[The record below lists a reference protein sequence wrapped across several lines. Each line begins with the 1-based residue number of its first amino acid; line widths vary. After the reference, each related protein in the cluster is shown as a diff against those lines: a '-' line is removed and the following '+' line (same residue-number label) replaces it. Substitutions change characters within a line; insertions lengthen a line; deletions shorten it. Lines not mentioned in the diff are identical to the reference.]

1 MKTVYEI
8 MSLKGRR
15 ALVTGATGHLGIVI
29 CETLRELGADLILI
43 DRDQNELEKLADL
56 LKEKQCAEVK
66 IICTD
71 LEKEEQRDH
80 LIQQVV
86 ENCSNLNVLINNAAF
101 VGTSN
106 LEGWAVPF
114 EEQSLETWRRA
125 MEVNL
130 TAPFHLIQK
139 LTPLMRCSEGASII
153 NMGSIYGVLGP
164 DWSFYEG
171 TNMANPAAY
180 AASKGGLMQLTR
192 WLSTTLAPEIRVN
205 AIAPGGIFRNQPNEF
220 IKKYQER
227 VPLGRMAKET
237 DFRGGII
244 FLVTDI
250 SAYCTGQI
258 LTVDG
263 GFGIW

>member
-1 MKTVYEI
+1 MKTVYEM
-8 MSLKGRR
+8 MSLEGRR
-15 ALVTGATGHLGIVI
+15 ALVTGAAGHLGRVI
-29 CETLRELGADLILI
+29 CDTLRELGADLILI

-66 IICTD
+66 VICTD

-106 LEGWAVPF
+106 LKGWAVPF

-153 NMGSIYGVLGP
+153 NIGSIYGLLGP
-164 DWSFYEG
+164 DWRLYDG
-171 TNMANPAAY
+171 TKMANPAAY

-192 WLSTTLAPEIRVN
+192 WLATTLAPEIRVN
-205 AIAPGGIFRNQPNEF
+205 AIAPGGIFRNQPTEF
-220 IKKYQER
+220 IEKYREK
-227 VPLGRMAKET
+227 VPLRKMGTEVDYVGLIANLSSDLSSYM
-237 DFRGGII
+237 
-244 FLVTDI
+244 
-250 SAYCTGQI
+250 TGQVI
-258 LTVDG
+258 VADG

>member
-66 IICTD
+66 VICAD
-71 LEKEEQRDH
+71 LEKEEQRDN
-80 LIQQVV
+80 LIQQVIKS
-86 ENCSNLNVLINNAAF
+86 CPNLNVLINNAAF

-106 LEGWAVPF
+106 LKGWAVPF

-153 NMGSIYGVLGP
+153 NIGSIYGLLGP
-164 DWSFYEG
+164 DWRLYDG
-171 TNMANPAAY
+171 TKMANPAAY
-180 AASKGGLMQLTR
+180 SASKGGLMQFTR
-192 WLSTTLAPEIRVN
+192 WLATTLAPEIRVN

-237 DFRGGII
+237 DFRGAIL

>member
-1 MKTVYEI
+1 MKTVYKI

-15 ALVTGATGHLGIVI
+15 ALVTGATGHLGRVI
-29 CETLRELGADLILI
+29 CETLRELSADLILI
-43 DRDQNELEKLADL
+43 DRDQNELEKLANL
-56 LKEKQCAEVK
+56 LREKQCGEVK
-66 IICTD
+66 VICTD

-80 LIQQVV
+80 LIQEVV

-106 LEGWAVPF
+106 LKGWAVPF

-125 MEVNL
+125 IEVNL

-153 NMGSIYGVLGP
+153 NIGSIYGLLGP
-164 DWSFYEG
+164 DWRLYDG
-171 TNMANPAAY
+171 TKMANPAAY
-180 AASKGGLMQLTR
+180 AASKGGLMQFTR
-192 WLSTTLAPEIRVN
+192 WLATTLAPEIRVN

-237 DFRGGII
+237 DFRGAIL